1 MCGMVEINWGRD
13 SLPADTSVEAA
24 VQVSSLVPWSYGGG
38 LLLLLGNPSFQ
49 MKACFLSALLLMPV
63 LPVLADDILVDSN
76 SDSALRSA
84 IDGANPGDV
93 ITFAPA
99 LSGQTITLT
108 GGQLVINVNLTI
120 DASGLDER
128 LTVSGGGVTR
138 VFLVNGF
145 HDVLLRGFNVT
156 SGQSPVG

>member
-1 MCGMVEINWGRD
+1 
-13 SLPADTSVEAA
+13 
-24 VQVSSLVPWSYGGG
+24 
-38 LLLLLGNPSFQ
+38 
-49 MKACFLSALLLMPV
+49 MPV